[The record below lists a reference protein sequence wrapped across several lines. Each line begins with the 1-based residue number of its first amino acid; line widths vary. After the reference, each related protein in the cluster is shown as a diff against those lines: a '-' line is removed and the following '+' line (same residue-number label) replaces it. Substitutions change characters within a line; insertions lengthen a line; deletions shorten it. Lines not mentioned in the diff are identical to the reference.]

1 MGWKA
6 ELPCELKV
14 TFCDAVTLV
23 GVLSKDDGKEYN
35 VLCLSASALSG
46 NPSPTGAAD
55 AGSGDRATGEAFT
68 GAGIVRD
75 GGGASEMSDSDD

>member
-1 MGWKA
+1 VLEA
-6 ELPCELKV
+6 ECPFMKTSFHLFRAAESRSQIFTHEKNAQRV
-14 TFCDAVTLV
+14 I
-23 GVLSKDDGKEYN
+23 LSTKRP
-35 VLCLSASALSG
+35 AL
-46 NPSPTGAAD
+46 PSPTGAAD